1 LPIVGESL
9 VVYEYTIKTNV
20 GPFDAIPNFT
30 TDHPFSCDR
39 HLTYEFIA
47 NNADVDPT
55 VASDSD
61 LFP

>member
-1 LPIVGESL
+1 